1 MAMDWMWE
9 MKAQFTE
16 DRREEVKEMS
26 TSGRERIRERSM
38 LRASSDHRCEPLIK
52 RKNLEMGAFL
62 FRGLKMKEH
71 FKSIPY

>member
-1 MAMDWMWE
+1 MDWMWE

-26 TSGRERIRERSM
+26 TSGRERIREKSM